1 MKILSF
7 HSFVQRNYHASLK
20 IISGKKVYPISNELM
35 YHILPT
41 FGFVSFS
48 SCLRSEQ
55 ERSLLFAKISAGWGF
70 KEVSSY
76 INFLGHQLQTDLDD
90 DWLEFYAA
98 MVMAFCWYDVIKS
111 VHAPRKLGK
120 VTTRFRGQF

>member
-7 HSFVQRNYHASLK
+7 HNLVQRNYHASLK

-55 ERSLLFAKISAGWGF
+55 ERSLLFAKISTGWGF

-98 MVMAFCWYDVIKS
+98 MVMAFVDMTS
-111 VHAPRKLGK
+111 SK
-120 VTTRFRGQF
+120 VCTLLES

>member
-7 HSFVQRNYHASLK
+7 HNFVQRNYHASLK

-76 INFLGHQLQTDLDD
+76 INFLGHQLQTDLED

-98 MVMAFCWYDVIKS
+98 MVMAFGWYDVIKS
-111 VHAPRKLGK
+111 VHAPRN
-120 VTTRFRGQF
+120 